1 MLLNQDK
8 QRIILDILRV
18 LPDHDTVIPVQVL
31 GELFNVL
38 VRKARIHPDEAKGIV
53 LDWQDNFPVI
63 DTSAQ
68 IIMKAAELA
77 SIHQLSIWDAVI
89 LSAAS
94 DSGCRVLLSEDM
106 QHGFTWSG
114 ITVVNPFHHDR
125 HPLLV
130 AALS

>member
-1 MLLNQDK
+1 
-8 QRIILDILRV
+8 
-18 LPDHDTVIPVQVL
+18 
-31 GELFNVL
+31 
-38 VRKARIHPDEAKGIV
+38 
-53 LDWQDNFPVI
+53 
-63 DTSAQ
+63 
-68 IIMKAAELA
+68 MKAAELA

-114 ITVVNPFHHDR
+114 TTVVNPFHHDR